1 MLSIILAAGKGTRM
15 KSDLPKVLHKV
26 NGKPMLQKVIE
37 TTKNFGDI
45 LLVLGYKKDKILEN
59 FSDYDYVIQEEQLGT
74 GHAIKIA
81 REKFSKYDS
90 ILITY
95 GDGPLLST
103 KTIKEMEEKFNKDNL
118 DCLLLTCLL
127 DNPTGYGRIIKNN
140 NKVVDIVE
148 EKEANDDIKK
158 INEINVGVYLFKTKS
173 LLAILDKINNHNNK
187 GEYYLTDA
195 IKLLNA
201 AGFSS
206 DSLQL
211 KDKNEM
217 LGVNSKSDLAR
228 VSNILR
234 LQKLEKLMED
244 GAIIIDPQ
252 STYIE
257 DDVIIGTDTII
268 YPNTII
274 TGKTSIGNNCVIYSS
289 RIDDSIIYNNVKIDN
304 SVIESS
310 TLYDEVTIGPFAH
323 TRKGTILK
331 EKVHIGNFVE
341 TKNSTLE
348 KGVKSGHLTY
358 LGDSIIGEN
367 TNIGAGTIT
376 CNYDGINKHKTI
388 IGKNSFIGSNSI
400 FVAPVNI
407 GENVLTAAGSVI
419 TKNVEDDKLAFG
431 RARQVTISKK
441 NRK

>member
-37 TTKNFGDI
+37 TTKNFGDV

-59 FSDYDYVIQEEQLGT
+59 FSSYDYVIQEEQLGT

-103 KTIKEMEEKFNKDNL
+103 KTIKEMKEKFNNDNL

-173 LLAILDKINNHNNK
+173 LLAILDKIDNNNNK

-195 IKLLNA
+195 IKLLNE

-274 TGKTSIGNNCVIYSS
+274 TGKTSIGNNCIIYSS

-310 TLYDEVTIGPFAH
+310 TLYNEVTIGPFAH